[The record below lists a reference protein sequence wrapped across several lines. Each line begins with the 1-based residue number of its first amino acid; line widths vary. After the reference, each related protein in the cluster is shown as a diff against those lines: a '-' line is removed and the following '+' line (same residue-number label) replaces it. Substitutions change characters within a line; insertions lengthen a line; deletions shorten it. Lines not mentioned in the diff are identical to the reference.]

1 MKFLSQQIQ
10 DALNDLQSIKTTEM
24 LRDLQDI
31 LEGIFESI
39 KEGITHLKEKNLT
52 YIINDIQYEINT
64 IFHDYIPFVFE
75 FLKESLY
82 LNFGKFNEHV
92 QNKFQEASQ
101 ELQQLQEFIKILHKE
116 YIDRSV
122 ASWTVKYY
130 ELKEKIIN
138 LIKSLVDVL
147 KDFNSKYTV
156 GVAGFYSQLSSQAE
170 QFVQKDI
177 QEYLSILA
185 NAGGKGEEKIEEL
198 STSVQEII
206 KSWAVAMKNMISDY
220 HQQFKYKLQD
230 FSDQL
235 SDYYEKFIAESRRL
249 IDLSIQKYYMFL
261 RYITELL
268 KELRSAAGND
278 MSPYIKVAPG
288 EFTLTF

>member
-1 MKFLSQQIQ
+1 M
-10 DALNDLQSIKTTEM
+10 
-24 LRDLQDI
+24 
-31 LEGIFESI
+31 
-39 KEGITHLKEKNLT
+39 
-52 YIINDIQYEINT
+52 
-64 IFHDYIPFVFE
+64 
-75 FLKESLY
+75 
-82 LNFGKFNEHV
+82 
-92 QNKFQEASQ
+92 
-101 ELQQLQEFIKILHKE
+101 
-116 YIDRSV
+116 